1 MTFEVGDSEFQA
13 VARPDRGLPEAVN
26 RACFYH
32 HPVLHKNKSKE
43 AGREI
48 YEDKVYI
55 LILCPGQSKQ
65 ETRRPASDQ
74 DRMNYPT
81 AWRAFCE
88 GRAEPLVGTPIE
100 HLPGLTPARCKELHA
115 VHVRTVEQLANVPD
129 QNLPALGMGGT
140 VLKQQAQAFIQ
151 KNSSEVAALKHE
163 LTEAR
168 RMVDELKQMI
178 AKQGSDLPKPRGRP
192 RKEATN
198 VPANSVH
205 SDSAAP

>member
-1 MTFEVGDSEFQA
+1 MTFEAGDSEYHA
-13 VARPDRGLPEAVN
+13 LARASAHTSPETVN

-32 HPVLHKNKSKE
+32 HPVLNKNKTKAE
-43 AGREI
+43 GREI
-48 YEDKVYI
+48 YEDKTYI

-65 ETRRPASDQ
+65 ETRRPATDL

-88 GRAEPLVGTPIE
+88 GKAEPLVGTPIE
-100 HLPGLTPARCKELHA
+100 HLPGVTPARCKELHA

-129 QNLPALGMGGT
+129 QNLPALGMGGM

-151 KNSSEVAALKHE
+151 KNSSEVAALKNQ
-163 LTEAR
+163 LAEAMR
-168 RMVDELKQMI
+168 KIDELM

-192 RKEATN
+192 RKEATH
-198 VPANSVH
+198 VTADPVH
-205 SDSAAP
+205 IGSAAA